1 MRIALALL
9 LLALACSEPTGP
21 EKKKDEKKEEEKVV
35 ISLEIIK
42 PENGASFW
50 QDEQI
55 PCTVRVQPDSFANRV
70 VWKIN
75 SQSNSQ
81 SVDCYQGKLNA
92 FGLKVGEY
100 IVSAE
105 INAAGQFKAD
115 SAKVKIKNVKPPQVK
130 ILEPTD
136 SVINEKIPITLK
148 GEAIDERYG
157 SLADSVFKW
166 YENDTL
172 IAKGNPVEVFFT
184 AGEDNHRTL
193 KLVVTN
199 PSGISGGDSVLFR
212 VNAAPLVSITFPR
225 NHENLAYPLNT
236 NIWVSATA
244 EDPEKDSISSI
255 AWIIDDTT
263 LATSLNFDT
272 IAVPAVGDP
281 RYPINTLLIARV
293 EDSYGAVGK
302 DSLQIHISS
311 KSRVLLSTN
320 PFYGGKILESDAD
333 NSEATIQ
340 LLENSGLSFFFATRS
355 PDGKYIA
362 ALTSGGELVISDY
375 YSSSIIKPLNIPI
388 AFPRFISNN
397 LLVFLGPNP
406 PEDRETL
413 NGWGDELRIYTLSL
427 EDMSLEKMPAP
438 QPLCLSPPDYLTR
451 NCWFG
456 VFGKHAIP
464 DPLSP
469 DYVYTTLFRS
479 DCNIDIV
486 KWKLG
491 TRDPAVIFSANL
503 KICPDYFP
511 EEVEITDIS
520 PDGKWLAVRFLNS
533 EIISCSNGY
542 CSVGQA
548 PRVAIVATDGSGAI
562 QYLTPKI
569 ELTGKFSKMPGR
581 PTFIDNETVCF
592 KDFGTIVDNG
602 DLRCVDLQGNIL
614 WEVDFNFIAG
624 EIDYPS
630 SYRPK
635 P

>member
-21 EKKKDEKKEEEKVV
+21 EKKEEKKEEKKVV
-35 ISLEIIK
+35 ISLEVIK
-42 PENGASFW
+42 PEDGASFW

-55 PCTVRVQPDSFANRV
+55 PCAARVQPDSFANRV
-70 VWKIN
+70 IWKIN

-81 SVDCYQGKLNA
+81 TVDCDQGKLNA

-136 SVINEKIPITLK
+136 SVINEKMPITLK

-157 SLADSVFKW
+157 SLTDSVFKW

-172 IAKGNPVEVFFT
+172 IAKGNPAKVFFN
-184 AGEDNHRTL
+184 AGKNNRRTL

-199 PSGISGGDSVLFR
+199 PSGISGEDSILFR
-212 VNAAPLVSITFPR
+212 VNAAPLVSITFPKH
-225 NHENLAYPLNT
+225 HENLAYPLNT

-255 AWIIDDTT
+255 AWIINDTT
-263 LATSLNFDT
+263 LASSLNFDT
-272 IAVPAVGDP
+272 ITVPAVGNP
-281 RYPINTLLIARV
+281 SPINVSLIARV

-311 KSRVLLSTN
+311 KSRVLLLAD
-320 PFYGGKILESDAD
+320 PHFYDGGKILESDAD

-340 LLENSGLSFFFATRS
+340 LFENSGLSFFFATRS

-362 ALTSGGELVISDY
+362 ALASGGELVISDY
-375 YSSSIIKPLNIPI
+375 YSSIITKPLNIPI

-406 PEDRETL
+406 PEDRETS
-413 NGWGDELRIYTLSL
+413 GWGDELRIYTLSL
-427 EDMSLEKMPAP
+427 EDMSLKKMPAP
-438 QPLCLSPPDYLTR
+438 QPLCLSPPDNIIR

-456 VFGKHAIP
+456 VFGKHVIP

-469 DYVYTTLFRS
+469 HYVYTTLFRV

-491 TRDPAVIFSANL
+491 TRDPVVIFSANL
-503 KICPDYFP
+503 KICPHYFP

-533 EIISCSNGY
+533 EIIRCSNGY

-548 PRVAIVATDGSGAI
+548 PRVAIVATDGSGA

-569 ELTGKFSKMPGR
+569 ELTGKLSKMPGR

-614 WEVDFNFIAG
+614 WEVDFNAG
-624 EIDYPS
+624 IIDYPS